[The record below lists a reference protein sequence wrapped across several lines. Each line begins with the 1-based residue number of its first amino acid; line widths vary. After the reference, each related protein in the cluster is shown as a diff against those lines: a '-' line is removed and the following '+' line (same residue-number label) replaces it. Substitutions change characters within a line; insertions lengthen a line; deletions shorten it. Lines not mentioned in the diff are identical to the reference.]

1 MKTKNM
7 GITIF
12 IFTCIFRHKVLE
24 YPTNYQQ
31 HSQITGLY
39 FHSNL
44 TKVHSIPLHLHHRFS
59 EQTVKN
65 LATMKR
71 NLLFA
76 ILLLLLS
83 GYHQAFAATNIKK
96 VAPTFWWAGMKNPE
110 LQILLYGDGISS
122 AEVSISS
129 NDITLQDVV
138 KQENPNYLILYLD
151 LSKAIPQHFDIL
163 LKQGKKQT
171 KIPYEL
177 KQRKENA
184 SAVEG
189 FNSSD
194 VLYLIMPHRFA
205 NGNPPMI

>member
-1 MKTKNM
+1 
-7 GITIF
+7 
-12 IFTCIFRHKVLE
+12 
-24 YPTNYQQ
+24 
-31 HSQITGLY
+31 
-39 FHSNL
+39 
-44 TKVHSIPLHLHHRFS
+44 
-59 EQTVKN
+59 
-65 LATMKR
+65 
-71 NLLFA
+71 
-76 ILLLLLS
+76 
-83 GYHQAFAATNIKK
+83 
-96 VAPTFWWAGMKNPE
+96 MKNPE

-184 SAVEG
+184 STPVMYFISLCRTA
-189 FNSSD
+189 
-194 VLYLIMPHRFA
+194 LPTA
-205 NGNPPMI
+205 TPPMI

>member
-44 TKVHSIPLHLHHRFS
+44 TKVHSIPLHLNHRFS
-59 EQTVKN
+59 EQTVTN

-96 VAPTFWWAGMKNPE
+96 VAPTFWWAGM
-110 LQILLYGDGISS
+110 
-122 AEVSISS
+122 
-129 NDITLQDVV
+129 
-138 KQENPNYLILYLD
+138 
-151 LSKAIPQHFDIL
+151 
-163 LKQGKKQT
+163 
-171 KIPYEL
+171 
-177 KQRKENA
+177 
-184 SAVEG
+184 
-189 FNSSD
+189 
-194 VLYLIMPHRFA
+194 
-205 NGNPPMI
+205 